1 MASSRGLSWVALS
14 LLLFVVATNG
24 DDLSAR
30 YYDKTCPN
38 VQRVV
43 RSVMADKV
51 AGEPRMGP
59 AVLRLFFHD
68 CFVNGCD
75 GSVLLDATPFSGSGS
90 EKDAVPNAS
99 LAGFEVIDEIKSL
112 LEHDCPVTVSC
123 ADIVAL
129 ASRDAVAILGGPS
142 WNVPLGRKDSR
153 FAADKDTTEKSLPTP
168 DANLGDLIAM
178 FEKLGLDARDMTALS
193 GAHTVGMASCENYK
207 DRAYGTNGDA
217 NIDPYFAQTM
227 RQTCQ
232 GPSGDAG
239 KAPFDAQT
247 PMRFDNAYYRELIA
261 RRGLLTSDQV
271 LYGGGGVQDNLVEM
285 YNADGEVFARDFA
298 KAMVKMGNIYPP
310 KGMPVEVRLKC
321 SMANW

>member
-1 MASSRGLSWVALS
+1 MSSSRGFSWVALS
-14 LLLFVVATNG
+14 LLVFIVVAPAANG

-30 YYDKTCPN
+30 FYDKTCPN

-43 RSVMADKV
+43 RSVMARKV
-51 AGEPRMGP
+51 ACEPRMGP

-75 GSVLLDATPFSGSGS
+75 GSVLLDATPFSGS
-90 EKDAVPNAS
+90 EKDALPNSS

-112 LEHDCPVTVSC
+112 LEQDCPATVSC

-129 ASRDAVAILGGPS
+129 ASRDAVTILGGPT
-142 WNVPLGRKDSR
+142 WKVPLGRKDSR

-168 DANLGDLIAM
+168 DDYLGDLIAM
-178 FEKLGLDARDMTALS
+178 FEKLGLDAHDMTVLS

-207 DRAYGTNGDA
+207 DRAYSSNDDA
-217 NIDPYFAQTM
+217 DIDPYFADTV
-227 RQTCQ
+227 RKTCE

-261 RRGLLTSDQV
+261 RRGLLTSDHV
-271 LYGGGGVQDNLVEM
+271 LYGGDGVQDNLVEM
-285 YNADGEVFARDFA
+285 YSADGEAFAGDFA

-310 KGMPVEVRLKC
+310 KGMPVEVKLKC
-321 SMANW
+321 SMAN